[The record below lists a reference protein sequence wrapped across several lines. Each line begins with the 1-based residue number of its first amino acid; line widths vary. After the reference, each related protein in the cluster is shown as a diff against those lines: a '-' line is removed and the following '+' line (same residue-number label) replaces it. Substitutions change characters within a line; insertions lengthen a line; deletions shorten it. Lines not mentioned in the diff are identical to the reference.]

1 MRRGLRH
8 ALFVLLVLLTTSG
21 FPTTLR
27 ATGELSGKTLTP
39 ASNVQTGLQT
49 ALGTLIAG
57 SLKGEITEAEVS
69 EDQDRKVALTV
80 RYTGFEG
87 AKIWVE
93 AAGSDKKTQRSIRA
107 GEPQVGTSPPGDL
120 EFTLSLDPST
130 PEGTTIRT
138 AYLRVCVSRADRA
151 TASYIRGF
159 LLPKTWSVALNP
171 ETMVLT
177 VSAKPVGTTATLGA
191 SPTYQLPPK
200 VITPAIRSMTLTP
213 ALRVAGGAP
222 PSGTPAPSS
231 TPAPARRAMIR
242 PITIASPSPASG
254 GAARQP
260 MIAARPMMVANPV
273 IIAKA
278 SPAASQLPRFAA
290 MTAVGSYRFG
300 VPNDPSPNAPK
311 GPGTLSVEPLGQVR
325 AEDIDLVPSHILGV
339 FPSFYPDQNASS
351 GVYYFLPYSYSL
363 RWDPDQGYDF
373 RVIYSATGTTG
384 QGGDVAMAA
393 RLDAGIGIKERQV
406 ASELMAAYASAHS
419 LTFTELRAMPIDSI
433 AVSLSDDLHRYNI
446 PSDKIAVTGLSDFL
460 GQIDV
465 SWVTDPVTKENL
477 QQALIEDIGVSG
489 RVTLYPAGH
498 ALGPID
504 VPIQIRLADF
514 GTFGPFRW
522 SRAERWRNATPY
534 PIKLKYVNALVLDP
548 SSRPVVYSWSLGGT
562 AVPPHAQVQWDAA
575 LVPGWI
581 DGQAKRLWI
590 EYAVDGS
597 CQSCDEDVIR
607 SITGGVSSVGPAQIT
622 FHTITPLADA
632 GAYEIQ
638 TQVRSR
644 YFDPSSR
651 DPQVRT
657 IVLNS
662 DGHDFTLGPV
672 YTSDRDA
679 EGSSGPLFEY
689 FFELTMKDGTTYKAT
704 HWIACDDLRL
714 TVGRHQLE
722 EALGSLPGSH

>member
-1 MRRGLRH
+1 M
-8 ALFVLLVLLTTSG
+8 
-21 FPTTLR
+21 
-27 ATGELSGKTLTP
+27 
-39 ASNVQTGLQT
+39 
-49 ALGTLIAG
+49 
-57 SLKGEITEAEVS
+57 
-69 EDQDRKVALTV
+69 
-80 RYTGFEG
+80 
-87 AKIWVE
+87 
-93 AAGSDKKTQRSIRA
+93 
-107 GEPQVGTSPPGDL
+107 
-120 EFTLSLDPST
+120 
-130 PEGTTIRT
+130 
-138 AYLRVCVSRADRA
+138 
-151 TASYIRGF
+151 
-159 LLPKTWSVALNP
+159 LPKTWHVEQNP
-171 ETMVLT
+171 ETMMLT

-200 VITPAIRSMTLTP
+200 IINPSITRSIALTP
-213 ALRVAGGAP
+213 ALRVAGTAPGGAP
-222 PSGTPAPSS
+222 PSGTPAPS
-231 TPAPARRAMIR
+231 RRIMIR
-242 PITIASPSPASG
+242 PISG
-254 GAARQP
+254 GAPQP
-260 MIAARPMMVANPV
+260 AAGGASGTPVISARPMMVANPV

-278 SPAASQLPRFAA
+278 APAVSQLPRFGA
-290 MTAVGSYRFG
+290 MTAVASYHFG
-300 VPNDPSPNAPK
+300 VPNDPAPNAPK
-311 GPGTLSVEPLGQVR
+311 GPGALSLEPLGQVR
-325 AEDIDLVPSHILGV
+325 SEDIDLVPSHILGV

-363 RWDPDQGYDF
+363 RWDPDEGYAF

-384 QGGDVAMAA
+384 GTGDVAMAA

-406 ASELMAAYASAHS
+406 ASELMSAYAGANH

-433 AVSLSDDLHRYNI
+433 SVSFSDDLRRYNI
-446 PSDKIAVTGLSDFL
+446 PADKIAVTGISDFL

-477 QQALIEDIGVSG
+477 QQALVEDIGISG

-498 ALGPID
+498 ALSPID

-522 SRAERWRNATPY
+522 SRADHWRNTTPY

-562 AVPPHAQVQWDAA
+562 AVPPRAQVQWDAA
-575 LVPGWI
+575 LVPAWI

-597 CQSCDEDVIR
+597 CASCDDDVIR
-607 SITGGVSSVGPAQIT
+607 SITGGVSSVGPSQIT

-657 IVLNS
+657 VVLNS

-672 YTSDRDA
+672 YTADRDA
-679 EGSSGPLFEY
+679 GGASGPLFEY

>member
-1 MRRGLRH
+1 MRRALRH
-8 ALFVLLVLLTTSG
+8 ALSVLFVLLFSTGL
-21 FPTTLR
+21 PTTLR
-27 ATGELSGKTLTP
+27 ATGGLTGKTLTP
-39 ASNVQTGLQT
+39 ASNVQSGLQS
-49 ALGTLIAG
+49 ALGTLISG
-57 SLKGEITEAEVS
+57 TLKGDITQVEVT
-69 EDQDRKVALTV
+69 EDQERKVSVTV

-87 AKIWVE
+87 GKVWVE
-93 AAGSDKKTQRSIRA
+93 TAGQDKRTQRLIH
-107 GEPQVGTSPPGDL
+107 GGDPQTVSAPSGDL
-120 EFTLSLDPST
+120 DFTLSLDPDA
-130 PEGTTIRT
+130 PQGTIVKTT
-138 AYLRVCVSRADRA
+138 YLRVCASRADRT
-151 TASYIRGF
+151 TASYTRGF
-159 LLPKTWSVALNP
+159 LLPKVWTVAVNP

-200 VITPAIRSMTLTP
+200 IINPAIRTMTLAP
-213 ALRVAGGAP
+213 ALRIAGSAP
-222 PSGTPAPSS
+222 ASGTPAPSS

-242 PITIASPSPASG
+242 PITIASPAPAAG
-254 GAARQP
+254 GGVSSP
-260 MIAARPMMVANPV
+260 MIAARPMMVANPM
-273 IIAKA
+273 ILAKS
-278 SPAASQLPRFAA
+278 SPAASQMPKYAA
-290 MTAVGSYRFG
+290 MTAVGSFRFG
-300 VPNDPSPNAPK
+300 VPDDPSPNAPK
-311 GPGTLSVEPLGQVR
+311 GPGTVSVEPLGQVR

-339 FPSFYPDQNASS
+339 FPSFYPDQNAAS

-373 RVIYSATGTTG
+373 RVIYSATGTAG
-384 QGGDVAMAA
+384 QAGDVAMAA

-419 LTFTELRAMPIDSI
+419 LAFTELRAMPIDSI
-433 AVSLSDDLHRYNI
+433 SVSFSDDLRRYSI

-522 SRAERWRNATPY
+522 SRGDRWKNTTPY

-575 LVPGWI
+575 LVPSWI
-581 DGQAKRLWI
+581 DAQAKRLWI

-597 CQSCDEDVIR
+597 CASCDDDVIR
-607 SITGGVSSVGPAQIT
+607 SITGGVSSVGPASIT

-644 YFDPSSR
+644 FFDPSSR

-657 IVLNS
+657 VVLNS
-662 DGHDFTLGPV
+662 DGHDFTLGPI
-672 YTSDRDA
+672 YTADRDA
-679 EGSSGPLFEY
+679 GTGSSPLFEY

-722 EALGSLPGSH
+722 EALGSLPGTH

>member
-1 MRRGLRH
+1 MRRPFRQALF
-8 ALFVLLVLLTTSG
+8 ALFVLLWLSG

-27 ATGELSGKTLTP
+27 ATGSLSGKTLTP
-39 ASNVQTGLQT
+39 ASSAQSGLQS

-57 SLKGEITEAEVS
+57 TLKGDITSVEVTD
-69 EDQDRKVALTV
+69 DQDRKVTLTV

-87 AKIWVE
+87 GKIWVE
-93 AAGSDKKTQRSIRA
+93 AAGSDRKTQRSIHC
-107 GEPQVGTSPPGDL
+107 GDPQTVSAPSGDFD
-120 EFTLSLDPST
+120 FTLSLDPGV

-138 AYLRVCVSRADRA
+138 SYLRVCASRADRV
-151 TASYIRGF
+151 TASTIRGF
-159 LLPKTWSVALNP
+159 LLPKTWTVAQNP

-200 VITPAIRSMTLTP
+200 VINPAIRSIALAP
-213 ALRVAGGAP
+213 ALRIAGSAP
-222 PSGTPAPSS
+222 ASGSPAPSS

-242 PITIASPSPASG
+242 PITMGSPAPTS
-254 GAARQP
+254 QP
-260 MIAARPMMVANPV
+260 MIASRTMVL
-273 IIAKA
+273 AKA
-278 SPAASQLPRFAA
+278 SPATSQLPKFAA

-311 GPGTLSVEPLGQVR
+311 GPGTVSVEPLGQVR

-373 RVIYSATGTTG
+373 RVIYSATGATG
-384 QGGDVAMAA
+384 QAGDVAMAA

-406 ASELMAAYASAHS
+406 ASELMAAYATAHG

-433 AVSLSDDLHRYNI
+433 SVSFSDDLHRYNI

-498 ALGPID
+498 ALSPID
-504 VPIQIRLADF
+504 VPVQIRLADF

-522 SRAERWRNATPY
+522 SRGERWRNATPY

-575 LVPGWI
+575 LVPSWI
-581 DGQAKRLWI
+581 DAQAKRLWI
-590 EYAVDGS
+590 EYAVDGT
-597 CQSCDEDVIR
+597 CASCDDDVIR
-607 SITGGVSSVGPAQIT
+607 SITGGVSSVGPAQLT

-644 YFDPSSR
+644 FFDPSSR

-657 IVLNS
+657 VVLNS
-662 DGHDFTLGPV
+662 DGHDFTLGPI
-672 YTSDRDA
+672 YTADRNAGTD
-679 EGSSGPLFEY
+679 SGPLFEY

-704 HWIACDDLRL
+704 HWVACDDLRL